1 MKIARMEQKAA
12 SLGRVVEEQRD
23 DIKKLNAEV
32 SIADCLSGSV
42 CWVAFRRGSLM
53 DSW

>member
-1 MKIARMEQKAA
+1 
-12 SLGRVVEEQRD
+12 VVEEQRD

-32 SIADCLSGSV
+32 SIVDCLSEFV
-42 CWVAFRRGSLM
+42 CSVAFSHGSLM